1 MPFLRLDISHSLAH
15 LPLAESFLGPAH
27 EAVARLFE
35 VPIEKMK
42 GIVRV
47 SEGSR
52 VGDGSSIHAHAWATM
67 LCFPGRSVEK
77 RAAASREISALL
89 AQALAEVPEPVS
101 TAVFVLE
108 TPAETTTLGYAG
120 TGKQATPAAHA
131 G

>member
-1 MPFLRLDISHSLAH
+1 MPFLRLDISQSLAH
-15 LPLAESFLGPAH
+15 LPLVESFLGPAH

-52 VGDGSSIHAHAWATM
+52 VGDGTAVHAHAWATM
-67 LCFPGRSVEK
+67 LCFPGRPVEK

-89 AQALAEVPEPVS
+89 ARALAGVAEPIS
-101 TAVFVLE
+101 TAVFVIE

-120 TGKQATPAAHA
+120 AAK